1 MLTLSPPS
9 LRYITNILFLLLAT
23 CAAVYGVTYAYLLHH
38 IANFVAAWLVLVH
51 WSGTDFPF
59 SGLGQMVDGDR
70 KSVGGGDIKKR
81 PWLASYN
88 PFNIEQKREE

>member
-9 LRYITNILFLLLAT
+9 LRYITNILLLLLAT

-51 WSGTDFPF
+51 CTDLSF
-59 SGLGQMVDGDR
+59 SGLSQMLGGDV
-70 KSVGGGDIKKR
+70 KSVGGGDTKKR
-81 PWLASYN
+81 PWLASYS